1 VGLLPEALV
10 DAGLVVEEK
19 QGSYRVIEERL
30 VALLAL
36 TATHGIMKM
45 RLLLPLNTTTTPI
58 G

>member
-1 VGLLPEALV
+1 L

-19 QGSYRVIEERL
+19 QGSYRVVEERL

-36 TATHGIMKM
+36 TATHDIMKM
-45 RLLLPLNTTTTPI
+45 RPLLPPTTTTTPI